1 MSLRDF
7 FLKRHGIDELIMG
20 FLTKYRLCMIV
31 FIVGILARYL
41 YKIPV
46 LDNLDV
52 LHNMANRINEVYM
65 QVLTIEDNVLTQI
78 FQVFENIT
86 HYAKEDIFALTVMIG
101 CFWLVLCKGLLWGP
115 AVIFLIYNGSGLLPF
130 LVVAFIIDLIINRI
144 ISTTK
149 SKKNNK
155 KGPDETDMYPFHWMS
170 SKRGTYQSKL
180 AGRLFSPFCRD
191 GS

>member
-1 MSLRDF
+1 M
-7 FLKRHGIDELIMG
+7 
-20 FLTKYRLCMIV
+20 
-31 FIVGILARYL
+31 RYL
-41 YKIPV
+41 T
-46 LDNLDV
+46 
-52 LHNMANRINEVYM
+52 AEVI
-65 QVLTIEDNVLTQI
+65 TIEDNVLTQI

-86 HYAKEDIFALTVMIG
+86 HYAKEDMFALTVMIG

>member
-7 FLKRHGIDELIMG
+7 FLKRHG
-20 FLTKYRLCMIV
+20 
-31 FIVGILARYL
+31 
-41 YKIPV
+41 
-46 LDNLDV
+46 
-52 LHNMANRINEVYM
+52 INEVYM
-65 QVLTIEDNVLTQI
+65 QVLTIEDNVLKQI
-78 FQVFENIT
+78 LQVFENIT

-130 LVVAFIIDLIINRI
+130 LVVAFIIDLIINKI

-155 KGPDETDMYPFHWMS
+155 KGQDETDAVRFYRYEDLFQS
-170 SKRGTYQSKL
+170 DELEKRVVYFKGIDNSYTLNCLEIYGCVYYSRKRNWEADMRRKL
-180 AGRLFSPFCRD
+180 NEKIR
-191 GS
+191 

>member
-1 MSLRDF
+1 
-7 FLKRHGIDELIMG
+7 
-20 FLTKYRLCMIV
+20 
-31 FIVGILARYL
+31 
-41 YKIPV
+41 
-46 LDNLDV
+46 
-52 LHNMANRINEVYM
+52 MANRINEVYM

-115 AVIFLIYNGSGLLPF
+115 AVISLIYNGSGLLPF